1 MSTTA
6 FANLVLDQGGDWSRT
21 FTWQTGDPANGV
33 PVTPVDLTGVTAV
46 FSVRPT
52 QSVLSTPVIT
62 ETPTLGG
69 VLGTMVVSIPA
80 ATDDGVPSGQY
91 YWDLIVTFPN
101 ASVFKFMCGGFLIR

>member
-21 FTWQTGDPANGV
+21 FAWNTGDPANGV
-33 PVTPVDLTGVTAV
+33 PVTPVDVTGATAV
-46 FSVRPT
+46 FSVRNT
-52 QSVLSTPVIT
+52 QSVLSPAVIT

-69 VLGTMVVSIPA
+69 VFGTFLVTIPE
-80 ATDDGVPSGQY
+80 ATGANVPTGQY

-101 ASVFKFMCGGFLIR
+101 ATVFKFMCGGFLIR